1 MSDDSGEY
9 GGDYKGTADQ
19 RRKQAAETAQAESE
33 HLQRLADAQES
44 ELEARKLAI
53 QAIEQQIKASKL
65 MGLSYDEESDVLAN
79 LNSQMDDYL
88 KRAKDFTEEGKNM
101 AGVWASNIGLGKKFT
116 DTIVG
121 QTLAVITGTGG
132 LKGFAAG
139 LLEVANFA
147 NLGTNAITKVSDA
160 SLKLL
165 WDTDSAM
172 VGFNKATGQLDR
184 YGEEIRTLNK
194 DMYDHG
200 VSIADAGAAYQSMV
214 KNVTDL
220 NVMTKT
226 ERKSISDTTA
236 LLGEMGV
243 SMDTTAANIQF
254 MTKSLGMGA
263 GSSAKFQRELFTL
276 SKEIGMPASEMADQF
291 KAAGPKMAEFGKQ
304 AGKVF
309 KDLAVNARKAG
320 MEVNELLD
328 ITGKFDNFETAAD
341 SVGQLN
347 AILGGPYLNSMEMVM
362 ETDPTKRMQM
372 LSGALNKA
380 GKSFESMTYYEK
392 KSVAAAAGFKDVEQL
407 AKTMAN
413 NFDGVAGS
421 THKTKAEL
429 EALEKQQQD
438 FNTVSE
444 EMSQFMR
451 AFAVDLYSV
460 IKPLKELI
468 QKMQD
473 GIQAFNTWGEEAGY
487 GKDAFGKLVFAL
499 GTGLLAL
506 AAVKKMIM
514 GMIAMKKAWNITT
527 GISTWVMK
535 LFTKATDEQAEAQE
549 NLGESGKMSGKS
561 MMSFGFAMLMIG
573 AGIGLAAVGVAQL
586 AGAFAQLN
594 GPQIVGATI
603 AIGLFG
609 AMIVGVIAVLGAMN
623 AGPQAALT
631 WAAIGVIVAI
641 GVAAMMAGAGVMML
655 GKGVGFIAEAFVGL
669 SAAFTSG
676 GAALLG
682 MPLWLYAM
690 AGSLALFAVAGLL
703 AIPAMLGL
711 GGGISS
717 IVQEIEA
724 QSKLNESMADLNR
737 SIAEMAQHPADNLIA
752 IGNAMEKIVT
762 EVNRVMP
769 EKAVAL
775 AKALSASAAISRAV
789 AAGGAGTDERSSIQ
803 KAAGSAAGEKPH
815 VFHIS
820 LNIKGREMD
829 KQVVEIHRWSH
840 EKFD

>member
-1 MSDDSGEY
+1 MGDDTTSTGPERRQKAGE
-9 GGDYKGTADQ
+9 
-19 RRKQAAETAQAESE
+19 AALEEAE
-33 HLQRLADAQES
+33 HLARLADAQES
-44 ELEARKLAI
+44 ELEARKLAAE
-53 QAIEQQIKASKL
+53 AIEKQIKANKL
-65 MGLSYDEESDVLAN
+65 LGLSYDDEADQLAA
-79 LNSQMDDYL
+79 LNVQMDEYL
-88 KRAKDFTEEGKNM
+88 KKSKDFTEEGKNM

-132 LKGFAAG
+132 LKGFASG
-139 LLEVANFA
+139 LLEMASMA

-165 WDTDSAM
+165 WDTDTAM

-200 VSIADAGAAYQSMV
+200 VSISDAGAAYESMV

-220 NVMTKT
+220 NVMTKI

-243 SMDTTAANIQF
+243 SVDTTGANIQF

-263 GSSAKFQRELFTL
+263 ASSAKFQRELFTL

-320 MEVNELLD
+320 MEVSELLD
-328 ITGKFDNFETAAD
+328 ITGKFDTFEGAAD

-468 QKMQD
+468 QKMQN
-473 GIQAFNTWGEEAGY
+473 GIQSFNEWGESVGM
-487 GKDAFGKLVFAL
+487 GKDGFGKLVFAL
-499 GTGLLAL
+499 GTGLLAF
-506 AAVKKMIM
+506 AAIKKMVVGMIAVKK
-514 GMIAMKKAWNITT
+514 AWSAVTAGQSFI
-527 GISTWVMK
+527 MK
-535 LFTKATDEQAEAQE
+535 LFTKATDEQAESQR

-561 MMSFGFAMLMIG
+561 MMSFGFAMLLIG

-594 GPQIVGATI
+594 GPQIIGATI

-641 GVAAMMAGAGVMML
+641 GAAALMAGAGVMLL
-655 GKGVGFIAEAFVGL
+655 GKGIGFIATAFVAL
-669 SAAFTSG
+669 SAAFVDG
-676 GAALLG
+676 GAPLLA
-682 MPLWLYAM
+682 MPLWLNAM
-690 AGSLALFAVAGLL
+690 AAGLLMFAVAGIL

-717 IVQEIEA
+717 MVQELDA
-724 QSKLNESMADLNR
+724 QAKLNESMADLNR

-762 EVNRVMP
+762 EINRVMP
-769 EKAVAL
+769 EKATAL
-775 AKALSASAAISRAV
+775 AKALNASAAINRAAV
-789 AAGGAGTDERSSIQ
+789 ATSAGAAEQTFAQ
-803 KAAGSAAGEKPH
+803 NAAGASGERPH
-815 VFHIS
+815 ILHIA
-820 LNIKGREMD
+820 LNIKGREID
-829 KQVVEIHRWSH
+829 KQVVEIVGGHM
-840 EKFD
+840 KKLQNGG